1 MQLASLMIK
10 SFKKMAYKNFRKGK
24 KFSRKDENSDKLKEF
39 KKAKGKERRSR
50 KMDKSR
56 IKWYNCGEKGH
67 FAPECKKGKADKN
80 QTYITKK
87 KDWANTSD
95 SKKELN
101 YALMTNADSSS
112 EATELK
118 VHHSTLVFDTEDIHI
133 KKSIIDIRE

>member
-1 MQLASLMIK
+1 
-10 SFKKMAYKNFRKGK
+10 
-24 KFSRKDENSDKLKEF
+24 
-39 KKAKGKERRSR
+39 
-50 KMDKSR
+50 MDKSR

-101 YALMTNADSSS
+101 YALMTNADNSS